1 MVASE
6 PVDIEVGSYGA
17 LRTTVSPVRST
28 HRKLAA
34 GLLVS
39 VLAVALIVV
48 TVTYNHSSSAVS
60 LEEEAQSSESA
71 VALGARIRDLQSQ
84 ITKISMAEGLEKRL
98 EVYSREQR
106 AVSDRMYDEVETKN
120 RALENLVEKDQ
131 LAKAILAL
139 QKRGKDAA
147 LEAQLKENGD
157 DETDLKALL
166 ESLQK
171 EQLAASDLAAQSE
184 ALIHIA
190 NVAQQRMEAA
200 DRKVDEELDKLK
212 TLQDS
217 INNEQASITDIE
229 DQLDA
234 MKQFLANKDDELKK
248 MTKLTADEKADVSKD
263 FDEWELEVKD
273 FEAELTR
280 EKTELEAR
288 QKLVE
293 DQRKEVVNA
302 LAARQLQELDNTEI
316 VLEMENLIEGKT
328 PEAEEEAAAAG
339 SASTESGAIAASNS
353 TATASGSAAAASAGS
368 AATASAGSAAAAS
381 VAASAGGSA
390 SA

>member
-1 MVASE
+1 VTVSYTQ
-6 PVDIEVGSYGA
+6 GS
-17 LRTTVSPVRST
+17 TTV
-28 HRKLAA
+28 
-34 GLLVS
+34 
-39 VLAVALIVV
+39 
-48 TVTYNHSSSAVS
+48 
-60 LEEEAQSSESA
+60 LEEDASSSESA

-157 DETDLKALL
+157 DEKDLQALL

-200 DRKVDEELDKLK
+200 DRRVDTELDKLK
-212 TLQDS
+212 RLQES
-217 INNEQASITDIE
+217 INNEQASIVDIE

-234 MKQFLANKDDELKK
+234 MKEFLKNKDEEMKK
-248 MTKLTADEKADVSKD
+248 MTKLTKEEKEDVSKD

-293 DQRKEVVNA
+293 EQRKEVVNA

-328 PEAEEEAAAAG
+328 PEAEEEASAAEA
-339 SASTESGAIAASNS
+339 ASTESGSAAKESGSSSASEEKSGGAVAASS
-353 TATASGSAAAASAGS
+353 GAVAASGSA
-368 AATASAGSAAAAS
+368 S
-381 VAASAGGSA
+381 VAQEKK
-390 SA
+390 

>member
-1 MVASE
+1 MVKYE
-6 PVDIEVGSYGA
+6 DTDLETGA
-17 LRTTVSPVRST
+17 TYVTAPLRST
-28 HRKLAA
+28 QRKLAA

-39 VLAVALIVV
+39 VLAVAIVVV
-48 TVTYNHSSSAVS
+48 TVSYTQGSTTV
-60 LEEEAQSSESA
+60 LEEDASSSESA

-157 DETDLKALL
+157 DEKDLQALL

-200 DRKVDEELDKLK
+200 DRRVDTELDKLK
-212 TLQDS
+212 RLQES
-217 INNEQASITDIE
+217 INNEQASIVDIE

-234 MKQFLANKDDELKK
+234 MKEFLKNKDDEMKK
-248 MTKLTADEKADVSKD
+248 MTKLTKEEKEDVSKD

-293 DQRKEVVNA
+293 EQRKEVVNA

-328 PEAEEEAAAAG
+328 PEAEEEASAAEA
-339 SASTESGAIAASNS
+339 ASTESGSAAKE
-353 TATASGSAAAASAGS
+353 SGSAASEEKSGGSKSAGS
-368 AATASAGSAAAAS
+368 ESVASGSTASS
-381 VAASAGGSA
+381 GSA
-390 SA
+390 SEKK